1 MANQGSV
8 DTAEFFLE
16 PDPNR
21 AFVAPLHIEVSA
33 LSHRGLV
40 RSNNEDHFL
49 VTRSGRSLQTVMTN
63 LPAGDIPERYDTTGF
78 AMVVADGMGGHA
90 GGEVASRM
98 AIGTLVRMVL
108 DVPDWIMN
116 LDEANAPRV
125 MKRMAHYYRGVDQAL
140 AAHAEAHRDL
150 AGMGTTMTV
159 AYSIGANLF
168 LAHVGD
174 SRCCLFRDANLR
186 RLTRDHTQAQ
196 RLADAG
202 VLTREEVAT
211 SRLRHVLTQALGME
225 DPALEVEMAQLQLL
239 PGDRLLL
246 CTDGLN
252 DMVDDAT
259 IASVL
264 SRRQPPAVT
273 CKSLVD
279 LALERGGRDN
289 VTVIVAD
296 YAAPTAEAETG

>member
-1 MANQGSV
+1 
-8 DTAEFFLE
+8 
-16 PDPNR
+16 
-21 AFVAPLHIEVSA
+21 
-33 LSHRGLV
+33 
-40 RSNNEDHFL
+40 
-49 VTRSGRSLQTVMTN
+49 
-63 LPAGDIPERYDTTGF
+63 
-78 AMVVADGMGGHA
+78 MVVADGMGGHA

-125 MKRMAHYYRGVDQAL
+125 MERMIHYYRGVDRAL
-140 AAHAEAHRDL
+140 AAHAEAHCEL
-150 AGMGTTMTV
+150 AGMGTTMTI

-174 SRCCLFRDANLR
+174 SRCCLFRDGSLR
-186 RLTRDHTQAQ
+186 QLTRDHTQAQ

-211 SRLRHVLTQALGME
+211 SRLRNVLTQALGAA
-225 DPALEVEMAQLQLL
+225 DPALEVEMAQMQLRA
-239 PGDRLLL
+239 GDRVLL
-246 CTDGLN
+246 CTDGLT
-252 DMVDDAT
+252 DMLEGAAIAT
-259 IASVL
+259 VMA
-264 SRRQPPAVT
+264 QAAPPAAT
-273 CKSLVD
+273 CKTLID

-296 YAAPTAEAETG
+296 YMAAPQTTADA